1 MLTNR
6 LAFRRIFS
14 WIAETRAHLSGGPK
28 QIQDPAVIS
37 DDFIFSSAPHAM
49 SHASTIAAS
58 GGRLVAA
65 WFGGSLESRPDVGIL
80 VSLNTGSGW
89 SVPVEIANGKQ
100 PDGSRF
106 ACWNPVLFQPSSGP
120 LLLFYKVGSN
130 PRTWWGM
137 CTESSDN
144 GKTWSTPK
152 RLADGI
158 LGPIKNKPVQLA
170 NGELL
175 SPSSTESGNWRIQIE
190 RSTNQGRSWALTGLS
205 GNGGSIA
212 AIQPS
217 ILIHTDGY
225 LQLMCRTPHK
235 RIAESWSIDDGKS
248 WSELE
253 LTTLKNP
260 NSGTDAVSLADGRQL
275 LVYNRSSRRRTPLN
289 IALSLDGRTW
299 HDSLVLET
307 GIGEYSYPAVI
318 QTDDGLIHITY
329 SWNLSRI
336 RHVVIDPE
344 KLRHS
349 RLSG

>member
-1 MLTNR
+1 MLANR
-6 LAFRRIFS
+6 LIFRRMFS
-14 WIAETRAHLSGGPK
+14 WIAETGTRLSGGPK
-28 QIQDPAVIS
+28 RSLDPAVIS
-37 DDFIFSSAPHAM
+37 DSFIFSRAPHAM

-80 VSLNTGSGW
+80 VSLNDGSGW
-89 SVPVEIANGKQ
+89 STPVEVANGEQ
-100 PDGSRF
+100 HDGSCY
-106 ACWNPVLFQPSSGP
+106 ACWNPVLFQPASGP
-120 LLLFYKVGSN
+120 LLLFYKVGKN

-144 GKTWSTPK
+144 GRTWSTPK

-175 SPSSTESGNWRIQIE
+175 SPSSTESENWRIHVE
-190 RSTNQGRSWALTGLS
+190 RSTNLGESWKRISPPGD
-205 GNGGSIA
+205 GGTVA

-217 ILIHTDGY
+217 ILTHAEGR
-225 LQLMCRTPHK
+225 LQLMCRTRHK
-235 RIAESWSIDDGKS
+235 RIAESWSIDGGNS
-248 WSELE
+248 WSELQ
-253 LTTLKNP
+253 LTSLKNP

-289 IALSLDGRTW
+289 IALSHNGRTW
-299 HDSLVLET
+299 QDSLVLAR
-307 GIGEYSYPAVI
+307 GLGEYSYPAVI
-318 QTDDGLIHITY
+318 QTDDGLVHITY

-344 KLRHS
+344 KLRHPQ
-349 RLSG
+349 LPG